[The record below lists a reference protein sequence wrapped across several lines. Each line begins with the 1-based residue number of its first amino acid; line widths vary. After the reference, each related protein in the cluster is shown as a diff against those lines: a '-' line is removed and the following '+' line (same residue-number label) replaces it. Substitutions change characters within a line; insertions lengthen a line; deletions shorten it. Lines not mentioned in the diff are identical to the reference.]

1 MTTIKAHFDG
11 KALIPEEPVELP
23 QGCTLIVHVAAD
35 QERTPVPTVLR
46 PVLFPSD
53 PVAARRLIHDTEEGL
68 ENF

>member
-23 QGCTLIVHVAAD
+23 QNCTLIVHVEA
-35 QERTPVPTVLR
+35 ERERLPFPPVLR

-53 PVAARRLIHDTEEGL
+53 QQAARRLIRDAEEGQ